1 GPGCHSPKFCPVAK
15 STSCT
20 LSSARQFAMTVLH
33 VPLLPTVVRTTGPLL
48 SFPSHAALGELGTPA
63 ATHRAKTQAPQT
75 EGQPPGQT
83 LLGAR
88 APVLV
93 CLEELS
99 HHRHSGDRGLL
110 AAYRLPQVLE
120 SDLRGGGASPRAAAL
135 VG

>member
-1 GPGCHSPKFCPVAK
+1 
-15 STSCT
+15 
-20 LSSARQFAMTVLH
+20 MTVLH
-33 VPLLPTVVRTTGPLL
+33 VPLLPAVVRTTGPLL

-93 CLEELS
+93 LS
-99 HHRHSGDRGLL
+99 FAEMPSSLKPFAISNIL
-110 AAYRLPQVLE
+110 
-120 SDLRGGGASPRAAAL
+120 
-135 VG
+135 